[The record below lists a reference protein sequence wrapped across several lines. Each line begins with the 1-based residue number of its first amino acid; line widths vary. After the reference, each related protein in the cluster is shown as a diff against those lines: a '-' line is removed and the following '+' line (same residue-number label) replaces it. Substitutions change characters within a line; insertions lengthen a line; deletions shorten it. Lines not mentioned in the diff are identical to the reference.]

1 MTNDA
6 TATPLGKLPLE
17 WVKAP
22 QQARTHATLGKMLD
36 SAEALLGDKSWDA
49 VSVSEIA
56 RRAGSSVGAFYR
68 RFHDKDGLLHA
79 LHERFVEEAMATAET
94 ALDPLRWADASL
106 REMCEELFGFVT
118 QVLRERH
125 GLDRAVYE
133 RALFDEVFAERSAR
147 LTKFVM
153 IGMAELLLARRHE
166 ITHPEPEVAVDVSLR
181 QAFGLITDMCTVGM
195 NDFGLLVLDD
205 EKLVREMTR
214 ALTSYLGVREN

>member
-6 TATPLGKLPLE
+6 TAADLGKLPLQ
-17 WVKAP
+17 WVRAP

-36 SAEALLGDKSWDA
+36 SAEALLAESSWDA
-49 VSVSEIA
+49 VSVSQIA

-68 RFHDKDGLLHA
+68 RFKDKDGLLHA
-79 LHERFVEEAMATAET
+79 MHERFVDEAMATAET

-106 REMCEELFGFVT
+106 AELCEELFGFVV

-125 GLDRAVYE
+125 GLDRAAYE
-133 RALFDEVFAERSAR
+133 RALFDDIFAERSAR

-153 IGMAELLLARRHE
+153 TKLAELLLARRHE

-181 QAFGLITDMCTVGM
+181 QAFSLITETCTVRM
-195 NDFGLLVLDD
+195 NDFGLLELDD
-205 EKLVREMTR
+205 AKLVREMTR
-214 ALTSYLGVREN
+214 ALTSYLGVRND